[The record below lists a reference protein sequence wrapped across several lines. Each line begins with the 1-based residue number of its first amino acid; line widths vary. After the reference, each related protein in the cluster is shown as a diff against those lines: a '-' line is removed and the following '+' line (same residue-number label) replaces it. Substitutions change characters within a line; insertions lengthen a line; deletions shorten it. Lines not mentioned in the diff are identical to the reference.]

1 MNNCTGLVAMSEHGA
16 VHEPVLIEETIAALA
31 PHPAG
36 RYVDGTV
43 GLGGHAERLLA
54 ESAPD
59 GRLLGLDRDADA
71 LALAAERLA
80 PFGERVTL
88 IHDSY
93 ERALPHAQ
101 TAGLAP
107 CDGFLLDLGASSLQ
121 FDTAER
127 GFSFR
132 LDGPLDM
139 RFDRASGKTAADLVN
154 EANEAELADLIWRLG
169 EEPAS
174 RRIARAIVRE
184 RPIATTG
191 QLARLVERVAG
202 RPGQR
207 ISPATR
213 TFQALRIAVNREL
226 EALTAALEH
235 TPELL
240 RSGGRLAVISFH
252 SLEDRIVKQFVQRES
267 RDCICP
273 PGLPLC
279 RCGHTKTL
287 RPLGRRPVMPGAAE
301 RERNPRSRS
310 AKLRAAQRI

>member
-1 MNNCTGLVAMSEHGA
+1 MPERGA
-16 VHEPVLIEETIAALA
+16 IHEPVLLEETIAALA
-31 PHPAG
+31 PRPGG

-43 GLGGHAERLLA
+43 GLGGHAARLLDA
-54 ESAPD
+54 SAPG

-71 LALAAERLA
+71 LAIAGERLA
-80 PFGERVTL
+80 PFGGRLTL

-93 ERALPHAQ
+93 EQALPHALA
-101 TAGLAP
+101 AGLAP

-121 FDTAER
+121 FDTAAR

-139 RFDRASGKTAADLVN
+139 RFDRSSGETAAEVVN
-154 EANEAELADLIWRLG
+154 ESAEADLANLIWRLG

-184 RPIATTG
+184 RPIETTG
-191 QLARLVERVAG
+191 QLARIVGRVAG

-207 ISPATR
+207 TSPATR

-226 EALTAALEH
+226 ETLTATLEC

-252 SLEDRIVKQFVQRES
+252 SLEDRIAKQFIQRES

-273 PGLPLC
+273 PGLPVC
-279 RCGHTKTL
+279 RCGHMKTF
-287 RPLGRRPVMPGAAE
+287 RALGRHPVTPGAAE

-310 AKLRAAQRI
+310 AKLRAAERV

>member
-1 MNNCTGLVAMSEHGA
+1 MSERGA
-16 VHEPVLIEETIAALA
+16 VHEPVLLEETIAALA
-31 PHPAG
+31 PRPGG

-43 GLGGHAERLLA
+43 GLGGHAARLLA
-54 ESAPD
+54 ASAPD

-71 LALAAERLA
+71 LVLAGERLA

-93 ERALPHAQ
+93 AQALPHALA
-101 TAGLAP
+101 AGLAP

-121 FDTAER
+121 FDTAAR

-139 RFDRASGKTAADLVN
+139 RFDRSSGETAAEVVN
-154 EANEAELADLIWRLG
+154 ESDETELANLIWRLG

-184 RPIATTG
+184 RPIETTG
-191 QLARLVERVAG
+191 QLARIVGRVAG

-226 EALTAALEH
+226 ETLSAALER

-252 SLEDRIVKQFVQRES
+252 SLEDRIVKQFLQRES

-273 PGLPLC
+273 PGIPAC
-279 RCGHTKTL
+279 RCGHTQTF
-287 RPLGRRPVMPGAAE
+287 RPLGRRPVMPGVAA

-310 AKLRAAQRI
+310 ARLRAAERI

>member
-1 MNNCTGLVAMSEHGA
+1 MAERGV
-16 VHEPVLIEETIAALA
+16 VHEPVLLEETIAALA
-31 PHPAG
+31 PRPGG

-43 GLGGHAERLLA
+43 GLGGHAARLLA

-71 LALAAERLA
+71 LAIAGERLA
-80 PFGERVTL
+80 PYGDRVTL
-88 IHDSY
+88 IRDSY
-93 ERALPHAQ
+93 EQALPRALA
-101 TAGLAP
+101 AGLAP

-121 FDTAER
+121 FDTAAR

-139 RFDRASGKTAADLVN
+139 RFDRGAGETAADVVN
-154 EANEAELADLIWRLG
+154 GSGEADLADLIWRLG

-174 RRIARAIVRE
+174 RRIARAIVHE
-184 RPIATTG
+184 RPITTTG

-226 EALTAALEH
+226 EALSAALEC

-240 RSGGRLAVISFH
+240 RGGGRLAVITFH
-252 SLEDRIVKQFVQRES
+252 SLEDRIVKRFIQRES

-273 PGLPLC
+273 PGLPEC
-279 RCGHTKTL
+279 RCGHQKTL
-287 RPLGRRPVMPGAAE
+287 RPLGRHPITPGLAE

-310 AKLRAAQRI
+310 AKLRAAERL

>member
-1 MNNCTGLVAMSEHGA
+1 MTERGA
-16 VHEPVLIEETIAALA
+16 VHEPVLLEEAIAALA
-31 PHPAG
+31 PRPGG

-43 GLGGHAERLLA
+43 GLGGHAARLLA

-59 GRLLGLDRDADA
+59 GRLLGLDRDAEA
-71 LALAAERLA
+71 LALAGERLA
-80 PFGERVTL
+80 PYGERVTL

-93 ERALPHAQ
+93 EAALPQAL
-101 TAGLAP
+101 AIGLAP

-121 FDTAER
+121 FDTAAR

-139 RFDRASGKTAADLVN
+139 RFDREAGETAAEVVN
-154 EANEAELADLIWRLG
+154 KSDEAELANLIWRLG
-169 EEPAS
+169 DEPAS

-184 RPIATTG
+184 RPIATTS

-226 EALTAALEH
+226 EALSATLER

-240 RSGGRLAVISFH
+240 RGGGRLAVISFH
-252 SLEDRIVKQFVQRES
+252 SLEDRIVKQFIQRES

-273 PGLPLC
+273 PGLPVC
-279 RCGHTKTL
+279 QCGHRKTL
-287 RPLGRRPVMPGAAE
+287 RPLGKHPVTPGAAE

-310 AKLRAAQRI
+310 AKLRAAERI